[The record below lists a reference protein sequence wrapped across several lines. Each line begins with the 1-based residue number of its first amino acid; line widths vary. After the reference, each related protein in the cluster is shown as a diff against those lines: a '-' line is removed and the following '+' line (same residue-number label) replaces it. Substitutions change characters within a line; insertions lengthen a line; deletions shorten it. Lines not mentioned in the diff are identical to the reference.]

1 MADAA
6 SDIRVIRCSSLT
18 NYPDCARRAAAELFP
33 KDIEAAGYKLRSMP
47 KSIAA
52 HIGSGVHAAG
62 AAILIDKRDNGIWSA
77 DAAITQGIE
86 TLHKR
91 SLEEGVAYDDQT
103 RNVNEAEQQ
112 VKRMS
117 LTFITYVVPKV
128 EPIAVEERLEAEIAP
143 GLILS
148 GQKDN
153 VGREPRKLR
162 DLKTGA
168 RMKSHNPQVGG
179 YTLLEKSHSQPVD
192 SAVIDF
198 IQRVS
203 LKKDQP
209 PPIEVA
215 VNLADAETAAVKI
228 VDMIVRDLNSFRFGS
243 ADGKI
248 LPGDP
253 WSFSANPSSMLC
265 SPKFCKACGDRGP
278 SSFCHEW
285 ADKSA

>member
-1 MADAA
+1 MTD
-6 SDIRVIRCSSLT
+6 DVRVIRCSALT

-33 KDIEAAGYKLRSMP
+33 KDIAAAGYTLRSMP

-62 AAILIDKRDNGIWSA
+62 AALLIDKRDNGVWSA
-77 DAAITQGIE
+77 DSAVTQGIE

-103 RNVNEAEQQ
+103 RTMNDAEHQ

-117 LTFITYVVPKV
+117 LTFAMFVVPHV
-128 EPIAVEERLEAEIAP
+128 DPIAVEERLEATIAP

-153 VGREPRKLR
+153 VGREPRRLR

-179 YTLLEKSHSQPVD
+179 YTLLERSHEKPVD

-198 IQRVS
+198 IPRVS

-209 PPIEVA
+209 PPIEVT
-215 VNLADAETAAVKI
+215 VDLAAAETAAVKI
-228 VDMIVRDLNSFRFGS
+228 VDMIVRDLQTFRFGS

-248 LPGDP
+248 RPGDP
-253 WSFSANPSSMLC
+253 WSFPANPSSQLC
-265 SPKFCKACGDRGP
+265 SPKFCKAFNSGAYCRE
-278 SSFCHEW
+278 HLKERE
-285 ADKSA
+285 